1 MDDRYRGM
9 TVNER
14 LYVSGLMEDFDML
27 VSLKDVEGVIKI
39 LEKVEITDEPTIKSI
54 LERLNIQE

>member
-14 LYVSGLMEDFDML
+14 LYVSGLMEDFDKL

-39 LEKVEITDEPTIKSI
+39 LENVEITDESTIKSI

>member
-14 LYVSGLMEDFDML
+14 LYVSGLMEDFDKL

-39 LEKVEITDEPTIKSI
+39 LEKVEITDEPTIESI